1 MRVALVGAG
10 RIGRMHARILRE
22 QPEVSELFVA
32 DAVPE
37 RARTVATEAGA
48 TFVESIDGA
57 IGGAEALAITAST
70 GGHAGLIL
78 KGAYA
83 RVPVFCEK
91 PLR

>member
-37 RARTVATEAGA
+37 RAR
-48 TFVESIDGA
+48 A
-57 IGGAEALAITAST
+57 I
-70 GGHAGLIL
+70 
-78 KGAYA
+78 
-83 RVPVFCEK
+83 VPR
-91 PLR
+91 PGRS